1 MGTDKRQ
8 RQKANRTE
16 RRQAEHRSAH
26 RRALQRRIGRIGAI
40 VVLGVVAV
48 VVIAWIGGAF
58 DGDDEAAPDAAS
70 EQSSAA
76 EGDTAT
82 GADDA
87 VTTTNTDTGT
97 GPQTECPPV
106 DGVDVPVR
114 TFVGAPPLCIDP
126 ALTYSAEVTTNFG
139 SYTIELD
146 PAAAPLAVNNFVVLA
161 RYGYYDDTVCHR
173 IIPGFVV
180 QCGDPTATG
189 TGGPGY
195 AFADEL
201 PEAGAYQV
209 GSVAMANS
217 GPDTNG
223 SQFFIVS
230 GPDGAALPPQYSLFG
245 TVTAGLDTIAALD
258 ELGSAGAGTPVEEV
272 RIERVTITES

>member
-8 RQKANRTE
+8 RQKTNRAE

-40 VVLGVVAV
+40 VVLGVIAV

-58 DGDDEAAPDAAS
+58 DGDDEAAPS
-70 EQSSAA
+70 TSAA
-76 EGDTAT
+76 TDVTTADGADDTSGTGDGDTAT
-82 GADDA
+82 
-87 VTTTNTDTGT
+87 TTA

-106 DGVDVPVR
+106 DGVDTPVR
-114 TFVGAPPLCIDP
+114 TFIAAPPLCIDP
-126 ALTYSAEVTTNFG
+126 ALTYTAEVTTNFG

-146 PAAAPLAVNNFVVLA
+146 PGAAPLAVNNFVVLA

-173 IIPGFVV
+173 IIPRFVV

-223 SQFFIVS
+223 SQFFVVS

-258 ELGSAGAGTPVEEV
+258 ELGTPGAGTPAEEV
-272 RIERVTITES
+272 RIERVTISES